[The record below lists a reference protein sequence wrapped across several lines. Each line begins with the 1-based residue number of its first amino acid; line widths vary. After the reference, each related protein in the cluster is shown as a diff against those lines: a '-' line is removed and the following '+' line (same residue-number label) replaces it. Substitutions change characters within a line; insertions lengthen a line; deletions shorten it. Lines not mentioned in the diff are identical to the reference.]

1 LKQIKVPGINEI
13 MIDVPAPVKMDAA
26 NENVAMSIG
35 QAAYAYPEQDHL
47 GHIQAHLDFAKSP
60 IFGGNP
66 MIAPAYLPKAVE
78 HIKQH
83 IVLWYLNRMTGY
95 VQKAMGEKLA
105 DYDLQSD
112 PKAVDKLFALASQH
126 VEMDADQTLKGILPV
141 VEQLMQGLQK
151 FKPQPQMTPDTKV
164 LLDTSMAE
172 TQRRAKRDEAEMG
185 LKDKALAAKI
195 QLDMAKL
202 QQDQQE
208 AMEDLQMKLA
218 IATSDQEMKERIETA
233 RLTRDAAKLNF
244 EQTKAVPTQGAN
256 YGNE

>member
-1 LKQIKVPGINEI
+1 
-13 MIDVPAPVKMDAA
+13 
-26 NENVAMSIG
+26 
-35 QAAYAYPEQDHL
+35 
-47 GHIQAHLDFAKSP
+47 
-60 IFGGNP
+60 
-66 MIAPAYLPKAVE
+66 LPKAVE
-78 HIKQH
+78 HAKQH

-95 VQKAMGEKLA
+95 VQKAMGEKLE
-105 DYDLQSD
+105 DYDLQKD

-126 VEMDADQTLKGILPV
+126 VEMDADQTLKGIMPV
-141 VEQLMQGLQK
+141 IQQLVQGLQN

-172 TQRRAKRDEAEMG
+172 TQRRAKRDEAELG
-185 LKDKALAAKI
+185 LKDKELAAKI

-202 QQDQQE
+202 QQQQQSE
-208 AMEDLQMKLA
+208 MEDLQMRLA

-244 EQTKAVPTQGAN
+244 EQTKAVPTQGDR

>member
-1 LKQIKVPGINEI
+1 
-13 MIDVPAPVKMDAA
+13 
-26 NENVAMSIG
+26 
-35 QAAYAYPEQDHL
+35 
-47 GHIQAHLDFAKSP
+47 
-60 IFGGNP
+60 
-66 MIAPAYLPKAVE
+66 MIAPAYLPKSVE

-95 VQKAMGEKLA
+95 VQKAMGEKLE
-105 DYDLQSD
+105 DYDLQAD
-112 PKAVDKLFALASQH
+112 PKAVDKLYALASQH

-141 VEQLMQGLQK
+141 IQQLMQGLQQ

-172 TQRRAKRDEAEMG
+172 TERRAKRDEAEMG
-185 LKDKALAAKI
+185 LKDKELAAKI

-208 AMEDLQMKLA
+208 AMEELQLKLA

-244 EQTKAVPTQGAN
+244 EQTKAVSTQGDR
-256 YGNE
+256 YGYE